1 MFTDD
6 KSIENI
12 QQLFAE
18 FKKFLVLQKE
28 YTKLELTEKL
38 TILLSTLIMILVLTI
53 LGMVALFYLLFA
65 PAYILEPLV
74 GGLMVSFG
82 IIAGIN
88 VLLIAIIYFFRRQLI
103 ISPMVNF
110 LANLFLNDSNKK

>member
-65 PAYILEPLV
+65 LAYILEPLV
-74 GGLMVSFG
+74 GGLMVSLG

-103 ISPMVNF
+103 MSPMVYF
-110 LANLFLNDSNKK
+110 VADLFLNDSN

>member
-38 TILLSTLIMILVLTI
+38 TILLSTLIMILVFTI

-65 PAYILEPLV
+65 LAYILEPLV

-88 VLLIAIIYFFRRQLI
+88 IILIAIIYFFRRQLI

-110 LANLFLNDSNKK
+110 LANLFLNDPDKK

>member
-53 LGMVALFYLLFA
+53 LGMVCPVLPCFC
-65 PAYILEPLV
+65 P
-74 GGLMVSFG
+74 GL
-82 IIAGIN
+82 
-88 VLLIAIIYFFRRQLI
+88 
-103 ISPMVNF
+103 
-110 LANLFLNDSNKK
+110 LFLNR

>member
-65 PAYILEPLV
+65 LAYIREPLV

>member
-65 PAYILEPLV
+65 LAYVLEPLV
-74 GGLMVSFG
+74 GC
-82 IIAGIN
+82 
-88 VLLIAIIYFFRRQLI
+88 LLYT
-103 ISPMVNF
+103 SPSPR
-110 LANLFLNDSNKK
+110 D